1 MYKFSLNLEFSNLS
15 QQQMISCMADIQ
27 VDGLIDNYKNQLR
40 WIWRQLIYI
49 IIIITIKRNFG
60 RLES

>member
-15 QQQMISCMADIQ
+15 QQQMISCMVDIQ

-40 WIWRQLIYI
+40 
-49 IIIITIKRNFG
+49 
-60 RLES
+60 

>member
-15 QQQMISCMADIQ
+15 QQMISCMADIQ

-40 WIWRQLIYI
+40 
-49 IIIITIKRNFG
+49 
-60 RLES
+60 